1 MSTVE
6 CSTCGAAA
14 PAGSRFC
21 PQCATPLPAETPG
34 ARSDYWRFWPPDAW
48 LVAAGLLA
56 AAGIVLLGAELWLW
70 AALLLLAAA
79 AVILLR
85 LLSGGRPPSGVL
97 GVVWGRLSAH
107 REVVSARSRG
117 QLALFRL
124 RRELAELQAERSRRY
139 HDLGRAAYLEDERSA
154 AEARSRL
161 DELSAQL
168 SAKEEEIVALV
179 GALEERVRRLQ
190 FQVAPTQR
198 LEAPPEPARVPEPSP
213 PPDEGTPPEPAR
225 VPEPSPP
232 PDEGAPPEP
241 ARVPEPSPDAPVP
254 EPEHPPT
261 PQSRRR
267 RASRA

>member
-6 CSTCGAAA
+6 CPTCGAAA
-14 PAGSRFC
+14 PPGGRFC
-21 PQCATPLPAETPG
+21 PQCATPLPAEAPG
-34 ARSDYWRFWPPDAW
+34 ARSDFWRFWPPDAW
-48 LVAAGLLA
+48 LVLAGVLG

-79 AVILLR
+79 AVLLVR
-85 LLSGGRPPSGVL
+85 VLAGGRRPSGAL
-97 GVVWGRLSAH
+97 GLAWGRLSAH

-161 DELSAQL
+161 DELGGQL
-168 SAKEEEIVALV
+168 EAKEAEIVALL
-179 GALEERVRRLQ
+179 GDMEERVRRLQ
-190 FQVAPTQR
+190 SRAAPTQR
-198 LEAPPEPARVPEPSP
+198 LEAPPEPARDPEPSP

-232 PDEGAPPEP
+232 PDEGEPPEP
-241 ARVPEPSPDAPVP
+241 AHVPEPTPDAPVP
-254 EPEHPPT
+254 APEHPPA